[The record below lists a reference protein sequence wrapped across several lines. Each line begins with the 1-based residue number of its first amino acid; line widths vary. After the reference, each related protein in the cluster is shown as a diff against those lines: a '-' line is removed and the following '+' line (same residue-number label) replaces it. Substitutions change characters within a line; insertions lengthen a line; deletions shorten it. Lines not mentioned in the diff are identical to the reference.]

1 MVGLHVYWLK
11 YKCFSYIL
19 KLLSEVQYHITL
31 CHTALTLLVADTV
44 EVTIHQCTVYT
55 VYATICL
62 QVAHLA
68 ILVIF
73 DRLFKK
79 TKHKDKKKTETV
91 TLLLNGI
98 IFLCWTTTMD
108 FKAIVINR
116 MTKSTRERKK
126 ELSTFEQLLFII

>member
-1 MVGLHVYWLK
+1 M
-11 YKCFSYIL
+11 
-19 KLLSEVQYHITL
+19 
-31 CHTALTLLVADTV
+31 LLVADTV
-44 EVTIHQCTVYT
+44 EVTIRQCTVQNIYT
-55 VYATICL
+55 NFTDATICL
-62 QVAHLA
+62 QVALA

-79 TKHKDKKKTETV
+79 RQKKQIETV

-116 MTKSTRERKK
+116 MTKSTREKK
-126 ELSTFEQLLFII
+126 KN